1 MKTASLFACCALSVS
16 ASPAKEALAELRK
29 TDPEDPQKWAQ
40 DILARVPVVEPG
52 TAKVLVIGDSWAD
65 VIAVGGNESFFEKK
79 LKDEHG
85 CDVSSYC
92 IAIPGSTS
100 GTWTTKAVLATLTAA
115 VKSYQPDYVWMTL
128 VGNDALDRM
137 PGCAKTG
144 QSESQCADDLLAFA
158 LPNVYKIVDT
168 VHEAKP
174 DARVLG
180 LGYDAMFGGF
190 GCSLVTHDVF
200 PQCWNGS
207 VPKGQ
212 ENRCFN
218 TQLIRIQQ
226 GMDWIAGNRSF
237 VDQVS
242 ILGATQVA
250 AGDPKASTDPN
261 DRHIDLDKMGPA
273 KYWPDYLGCFH
284 PGIAGGDD
292 SGAMVLMEEFHKVYW
307 SKQLTCSASKSVV
320 V

>member
-1 MKTASLFACCALSVS
+1 MKCVSLLACCAFSVG
-16 ASPAKEALAELRK
+16 ASPAQEALAELRK
-29 TDPEDPQKWAQ
+29 RDPQDLEQWSREV
-40 DILARVPVVEPG
+40 LAAIPTVHAG
-52 TAKVLVIGDSWAD
+52 TKKVLAIGDSWTD
-65 VIAVGGNESFFEKK
+65 VIAINGNESFFEKK
-79 LKDEHG
+79 LVGEKG

-100 GTWTTKAVLATLTAA
+100 KMWATGVALATLKAA

-128 VGNDALDRM
+128 VGNDALDQM
-137 PGCAKTG
+137 PQCAKTG
-144 QSESQCADDLLAFA
+144 KSARECADQLVGNA
-158 LPNVYKIVDT
+158 LPNVYKVVDAI
-168 VHEAKP
+168 HEAKS

-180 LGYDAMFGGF
+180 LGYDAMFGGA
-190 GCSLVTHDVF
+190 GCGLVTHDVF

-218 TQLIRIQQ
+218 TQLIRIQENI
-226 GMDWIAGNRSF
+226 DWIAGNRSF

-250 AGDPKASTDPN
+250 AGDTKASTDPN

-273 KYWPDYLGCFH
+273 KYWPDYEGCFH
-284 PGIAGGDD
+284 PGLIGGDD
-292 SGAMVLMEEFHKVYW
+292 SGAMVIMEEFHKVYW
-307 SKQLTCSASKSVV
+307 SKQLTCSAEAVV